1 MSLQEFIKLEA
12 KALSI
17 IKSKDNA
24 MVWKA
29 VECGAM
35 EKVRLYAESLNYN
48 VTLNELTGIIWAELC
63 DHLSTGASD
72 DVVLM

>member
-1 MSLQEFIKLEA
+1 MSLEEFIKLEG

-17 IKSKDNA
+17 IKEKDSS

-35 EKVRLYAESLNYN
+35 EKVRLYAESLNYD
-48 VTLNELTGIIWAELC
+48 VTLDELTGIIWAELC
-63 DHLSTGASD
+63 FYLAPVD
-72 DVVLM
+72 

>member
-1 MSLQEFIKLEA
+1 LSLQEFIRLEA

-17 IKSKDNA
+17 VQIKDHT

-35 EKVRLYAESLNYN
+35 EKVRIYAESVNYD
-48 VTLNELTGIIWAELC
+48 VTLNELIGIIWAELC
-63 DHLSTGASD
+63 CHLDSTENTIEH
-72 DVVLM
+72 

>member
-1 MSLQEFIKLEA
+1 MSLEEFIKLEA
-12 KALSI
+12 RALNVV
-17 IKSKDNA
+17 KEKDSA

-35 EKVRLYAESLNYN
+35 EKVRLYAESLNYD

-63 DHLSTGASD
+63 CYLAPRD
-72 DVVLM
+72 